1 MASFLGRLLPPG
13 DKVAILLLHSQIL
26 ATLGRDIPSPQS
38 SYKNSGSG
46 PYHFKL
52 SHELVATPLIMTPL
66 VRKPLSCLLIT
77 TVGVRRAET
86 TPAEQAGSKERVV
99 P

>member
-13 DKVAILLLHSQIL
+13 DKVAILPLHPQIL
-26 ATLGRDIPSPQS
+26 ATLGRDIPSPKS
-38 SYKNSGSG
+38 SCKNSGSG

-52 SHELVATPLIMTPL
+52 SHELVATPIIMTPL
-66 VRKPLSCLLIT
+66 VGKPLSCLLIT
-77 TVGVRRAET
+77 TVEVGRAET
-86 TPAEQAGSKERVV
+86 TPAEQVGSKERVV